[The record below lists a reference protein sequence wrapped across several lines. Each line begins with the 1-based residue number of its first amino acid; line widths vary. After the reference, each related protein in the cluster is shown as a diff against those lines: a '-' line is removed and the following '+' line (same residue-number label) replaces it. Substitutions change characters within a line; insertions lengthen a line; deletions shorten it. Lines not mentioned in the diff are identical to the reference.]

1 MPKKAPRFQ
10 LANRVVIL
18 TFFLSALI
26 VGFYQLTTRGIGVAW
41 MGFIAVLYLLIPPL
55 YRRIFHLKPTYLIDM
70 VLMIFIL
77 LAFNLGVAL
86 RLYGSIPWY
95 DNAVHGLSGAVFAL
109 IGLCVFYVL
118 EEDKGHGPGHN
129 RRTAVGFSFCFA
141 MMTAPVWEL
150 IEYAGFL
157 FFGHDAQ
164 DIANGV
170 KDSME
175 DMFFC
180 LVGAMIL
187 CVLMAIHLRGPAQA
201 LPVRPV
207 GRVLSHQLRTEKRR
221 ENRVKKRPSG
231 LDGPLFMSTGRGS
244 GRAGFR

>member
-150 IEYAGFL
+150 IE
-157 FFGHDAQ
+157 
-164 DIANGV
+164 
-170 KDSME
+170 
-175 DMFFC
+175 
-180 LVGAMIL
+180 
-187 CVLMAIHLRGPAQA
+187 
-201 LPVRPV
+201 
-207 GRVLSHQLRTEKRR
+207 
-221 ENRVKKRPSG
+221 
-231 LDGPLFMSTGRGS
+231 
-244 GRAGFR
+244 

>member
-118 EEDKGHGPGHN
+118 EED
-129 RRTAVGFSFCFA
+129 
-141 MMTAPVWEL
+141 
-150 IEYAGFL
+150 
-157 FFGHDAQ
+157 
-164 DIANGV
+164 
-170 KDSME
+170 
-175 DMFFC
+175 MFFC
-180 LVGAMIL
+180 RVGAMLL
-187 CVLMAIHLRGPAQA
+187 CVLMAIHRRGRHKLFLFAPSDEFYRINFGQKKE
-201 LPVRPV
+201 
-207 GRVLSHQLRTEKRR
+207 EKT
-221 ENRVKKRPSG
+221 V
-231 LDGPLFMSTGRGS
+231 
-244 GRAGFR
+244 

>member
-109 IGLCVFYVL
+109 IGQIQ
-118 EEDKGHGPGHN
+118 EETH
-129 RRTAVGFSFCFA
+129 RFA
-141 MMTAPVWEL
+141 IT
-150 IEYAGFL
+150 Y
-157 FFGHDAQ
+157 H
-164 DIANGV
+164 
-170 KDSME
+170 
-175 DMFFC
+175 
-180 LVGAMIL
+180 
-187 CVLMAIHLRGPAQA
+187 R
-201 LPVRPV
+201 
-207 GRVLSHQLRTEKRR
+207 QLRSKRLR
-221 ENRVKKRPSG
+221 YSE
-231 LDGPLFMSTGRGS
+231 LDGIPGIGAKRKQELLRQFKSLSAIGQATLPELERLLPKD
-244 GRAGFR
+244 AAAAVYHHFREKGEE

>member
-1 MPKKAPRFQ
+1 
-10 LANRVVIL
+10 
-18 TFFLSALI
+18 
-26 VGFYQLTTRGIGVAW
+26 

-187 CVLMAIHLRGPAQA
+187 CVLMAIHL
-201 LPVRPV
+201 L
-207 GRVLSHQLRTEKRR
+207 GRHKLFLFAPSDEFYRINFGQKKEEKT
-221 ENRVKKRPSG
+221 V
-231 LDGPLFMSTGRGS
+231 
-244 GRAGFR
+244 

>member
-95 DNAVHGLSGAVFAL
+95 DNAVHGLSV
-109 IGLCVFYVL
+109 LC
-118 EEDKGHGPGHN
+118 
-129 RRTAVGFSFCFA
+129 A
-141 MMTAPVWEL
+141 
-150 IEYAGFL
+150 
-157 FFGHDAQ
+157 
-164 DIANGV
+164 
-170 KDSME
+170 
-175 DMFFC
+175 
-180 LVGAMIL
+180 
-187 CVLMAIHLRGPAQA
+187 RGGQ
-201 LPVRPV
+201 RP
-207 GRVLSHQLRTEKRR
+207 
-221 ENRVKKRPSG
+221 
-231 LDGPLFMSTGRGS
+231 
-244 GRAGFR
+244 RAGTQPAHGGGVLLLLRHDDRARLGAHRVRRLLVLRP